1 MSFERNGEEPVAH
14 PFRLGRF
21 QAAVVNDGN
30 TSYATAGYLFAS
42 APEDALLETL
52 AARRLDPGAI
62 VCANN
67 CLVVDTDGQRVLIDA
82 GLGGFRGSCAGM
94 ENAGRLLDNLAFIGI
109 GRETVDIVL
118 LSHFHGD
125 HVGGLIDDGGA
136 PSFPN
141 ARIFISEPDWEA
153 GWSAHPSI
161 RRIWTVVRDRVSML
175 RDGQDVVPGIRAI
188 LAPGHTRGHA
198 VYIVESEGLRLFVLG
213 DLVAHPLHIERPEW
227 TMSSEPDWAQSAA
240 SRLRILRMIKEEGLW
255 AHSYHIAFPGLG
267 RVVSEWR
274 TG

>member
-1 MSFERNGEEPVAH
+1 LQSNGGEPVAH

-21 QAAVVNDGN
+21 QATVVNDGN
-30 TSYATAGYLFAS
+30 TNYATAGFLFAS
-42 APEDALLETL
+42 APEDALRETL
-52 AARRLDPGAI
+52 AARRLDPEAI

-67 CLVVDTDGQRVLIDA
+67 CLVVDTEEHRILIDA
-82 GLGGFRGSCAGM
+82 GLGFFRGGCAGM
-94 ENAGRLLDNLAFIGI
+94 ENAGRLLEKLEFIGI
-109 GRETVDIVL
+109 GRESIDLVVL
-118 LSHFHGD
+118 THYHGD
-125 HVGGLIDDGGA
+125 HTGGLIDGDGT

-141 ARIFISEPDWEA
+141 ARILISEQDWET

-161 RRIWTVVRDRVSML
+161 RRIWTAVRDRIGWL
-175 RDGQDVVPGIRAI
+175 RDGQEVVPGLRAI
-188 LAPGHTRGHA
+188 LAPGHTPGHA
-198 VYIVESEGLRLFVLG
+198 VFALESEGLRLFVLG
-213 DLVAHPLHIERPEW
+213 DLVAHPLHIECPEW
-227 TMSSEPDWAQSAA
+227 TMSSEPDRAQAAA

>member
-1 MSFERNGEEPVAH
+1 MQSNGGEPVAH

-21 QAAVVNDGN
+21 QATVVNDGN
-30 TSYATAGYLFAS
+30 TNYATAGFLFAS
-42 APEDALLETL
+42 APEDALRETL
-52 AARRLDPGAI
+52 AARRLDPEAI

-67 CLVVDTDGQRVLIDA
+67 CLVVDTEEHRILIDA
-82 GLGGFRGSCAGM
+82 GLGFFRGGCAGM
-94 ENAGRLLDNLAFIGI
+94 ENAGRLLEKLEFIGI
-109 GRETVDIVL
+109 GRESIDLVVL
-118 LSHFHGD
+118 THYHGD
-125 HVGGLIDDGGA
+125 HTGGLIDGDGT

-141 ARIFISEPDWEA
+141 ARILISEQDWET

-161 RRIWTVVRDRVSML
+161 RRIWTAVRDRIGWL
-175 RDGQDVVPGIRAI
+175 RDGQEVVPGLRAI
-188 LAPGHTRGHA
+188 LAPGHTPGHA
-198 VYIVESEGLRLFVLG
+198 VFALESEGLRLFVLG
-213 DLVAHPLHIERPEW
+213 DLVAHPLHIECPEW
-227 TMSSEPDWAQSAA
+227 TMSSEPDRAQAAA